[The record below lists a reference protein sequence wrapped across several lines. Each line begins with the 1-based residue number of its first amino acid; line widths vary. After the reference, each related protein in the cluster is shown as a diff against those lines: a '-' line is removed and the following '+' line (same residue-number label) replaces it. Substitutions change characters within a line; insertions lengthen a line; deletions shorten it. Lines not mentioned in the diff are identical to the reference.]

1 MSPKKTVAVSFAW
14 KEENDGKHKGL
25 VDSFC
30 DQCKAKGISVTRDSL
45 WLTHGDNLTTF
56 MREQVGK
63 AGCLVLFLSEAYIK
77 SHNCMYEYLVA
88 WNHNYDDPDAL
99 AKQLVLISL
108 LPAELS
114 KDTDRW
120 TWAIDYWEQLANQQ
134 SELRRDYVS
143 SLSQESN
150 RWINRIDEIKLKVS
164 EMLTFTGE
172 RLHFRNP
179 TEIGPI
185 VAEVQR
191 RLGIDPD
198 FSVTADDVFAG
209 LIREIN
215 KIIARNTVTHNL
227 LRTVAPILLKDG
239 RLDSGVISHLT
250 DVVDGKSGV
259 TKVFEDLYDE
269 LEKQPILNNV
279 DAEQVQKLIGGLLI
293 LTIAPEW
300 IHKWHRAWTLGEL
313 VSLPVRDFK
322 FSLGIGVD
330 GSEQEVSMLAVFCA
344 ALSRACARLDELF
357 EVGKRHP
364 RQLAPLELVPEAIS
378 EEQVCDGIRLQLI
391 RQIAP
396 SKWKDTKAPSK
407 EEQDE
412 RNRFDDAVEDTLD
425 LLMYAAKYD
434 KSPWVAADASWSQRR
449 KLLVD
454 KIGVRELLIIEGQ
467 SDRLRDVFPH
477 CQRKLLGLRKVWQ
490 RLSSY

>member
-14 KEENDGKHKGL
+14 KEENDGAHRGL

-30 DQCKAKGISVTRDSL
+30 DECQKKGFSVTRDSL
-45 WLTHGDNLTTF
+45 WLTHGDDLSKF

-63 AGCLVLFLSEAYIK
+63 AGVLVLFLSDAYIR

-88 WNHNYDDPDAL
+88 WNHDYDDPDAL
-99 AKQLVLISL
+99 AKRLVLVSL

-114 KDTDRW
+114 KDTGRW
-120 TWAIDYWEQLANQQ
+120 AWAIEYWKELADEQSQV
-134 SELRRDYVS
+134 RRDYIGE
-143 SLSQESN
+143 LSPEGC

-172 RLHFRNP
+172 RLHFHNP
-179 TEIGPI
+179 QDMGPI

-191 RLGIDPD
+191 RLGIDPE
-198 FSVTADDVFAG
+198 FAGTADDVFAR
-209 LIREIN
+209 LIRDIN
-215 KIIARNTVTHNL
+215 KIIARNSVAHNL
-227 LRTVAPILLKDG
+227 VRTVAPFLLNDG
-239 RLDSGVISHLT
+239 RFDSSAISHLT

-259 TKVFEDLYDE
+259 TKVFEDLYEE
-269 LEKQPILNNV
+269 LEKQPIPNSV
-279 DAEQVQKLIGGLLI
+279 DAEQVQLLIGGLLI

-330 GSEQEVSMLAVFCA
+330 GSEQEVSMLAVFRA

-364 RQLAPLELVPEAIS
+364 RQLAPLELVSEGIS

-396 SKWKDTKAPSK
+396 SKWNNTKAPSNEDK
-407 EEQDE
+407 DE
-412 RNRFDDAVEDTLD
+412 RNRFDDAFIETLD
-425 LLMYAAKYD
+425 LLMYAAND
-434 KSPWVAADASWSQRR
+434 EKSPWVAADASWSQRR

-454 KIGVRELLIIEGQ
+454 KLGVRELLIIEGQ
-467 SDRLRDVFPH
+467 SDRLRDVFPD
-477 CQRKLLGLRKVWQ
+477 CQRKLLGLRKVWR